1 MRNTKYAYD
10 PVDKVPVFIGNR
22 EDWTYRQNYRWYG
35 PTRENPEIAEHQR
48 WGRQYNCC
56 HDPSCASPVE
66 AAQGPEQA
74 WNFRRFRT
82 DRRKPSSCKHHSKYS
97 GESSFHWKTAFNI
110 EKVLERKKRQGEQW
124 LGKDIAFVQREQD
137 RFFPLGEEGAHLRP
151 DVFVMFTDGDWLAIE
166 IVYTHRPEM
175 KHHEA
180 YAPLANGDAA
190 FGPRVVV
197 IDLNDELPLINDETH
212 RLWVREGG
220 IEDALAREA
229 AESSRMGR
237 FEERRTHFDS
247 RSAAQRLRSRNRFI
261 TQIEREFPDFTW
273 SQVPPIDATLKETE
287 QAFVEQLREQLKRSA
302 LQREF
307 EACVQAHGGRDY
319 GLVPESF
326 ANSDTMKQ
334 AFEASL
340 EKMNRRHQGI
350 MALNE
355 RFTFLNI
362 PREFMDERPE
372 HFHDWLSKM
381 EASAAKCQS
390 ALQEERLRATEAG
403 CDEVQVDVLDGFI
416 LDHESKDVH
425 DYKKRLEAHV
435 DETIHANHLKAVEAK
450 VGEFKEATGIDV
462 ANHAYGFSCQ
472 DLAETFLEL
481 GQLTTWLNGVETYLQ
496 AVDAA
501 TTEVLRDWDIDV
513 GLQEEFRAKIRSEA
527 DLVKYDDLAGVSL
540 FVKQSIT
547 EGMLKHLES
556 NIRSNLGIAVPSSVR
571 DHVRRD
577 PHALRSWMDRAVEY
591 QGQCESL
598 RQSAIR
604 VAQLERKSALC
615 ISKLEREKVT
625 YDFALNANSFNS
637 TLNRILEQFGN
648 TGQSRG
654 RQSSTRS
661 TRNRTRSNQTR
672 TSGLRTQVRTQTEAE
687 PSAVERVKAEIADLE
702 NKKISQI
709 GVLKDPKRTKRAKK
723 GAKKHLDRIKQEIR
737 QARTKLD
744 RLEAEEARSLHS
756 DRVRNALKHLS
767 NTGDVRGVLN
777 ANNVR
782 PAPYNKHLNGK
793 LGHEIKSAEK
803 KQKPSERLQDIQS
816 RSEETKKRANQLR
829 NNAGGE

>member
-10 PVDKVPVFIGNR
+10 PVAEVPVFIGNR
-22 EDWTYRQNYRWYG
+22 EDWTYRQNYRWYA

-48 WGRQYNCC
+48 WGRQYYCC
-56 HDPSCASPVE
+56 DDPSCASPVE

-74 WNFRRFRT
+74 WNFRRFRS
-82 DRRKPSSCKHHSKYS
+82 DRKKPSSCKHHSKYS

-110 EKVLERKKRQGEQW
+110 EKLLERKKRQGEQW

-137 RFFPLGEEGAHLRP
+137 RLFPIGEEGVRLRP
-151 DVFVMFTDGDWLAIE
+151 DVYVMFTDGDWLAIE

-180 YAPLANGDAA
+180 YAPLANGDAT

-197 IDLNDELPLINDETH
+197 IDLKDELPHINDETH

-237 FEERRTHFDS
+237 YEERRSHFDS

-261 TQIEREFPDFTW
+261 NQIKREFPDFTW

-287 QAFVEQLREQLKRSA
+287 QVFVEQLLEQLKRSA

-307 EACVQAHGGRDY
+307 ESCVQAHDGRDY

-326 ANSDTMKQ
+326 DTSEAIKQ
-334 AFEASL
+334 AFNACFEEMSQ
-340 EKMNRRHQGI
+340 RHEGI
-350 MALNE
+350 MDLNA
-355 RFTFLNI
+355 RFTFLSI
-362 PREFMDERPE
+362 PQEFMDERPE

-390 ALQEERLRATEAG
+390 ALQEERLRATKAG
-403 CDEVQVDVLDGFI
+403 CDEAEVCVLDGFI
-416 LDHESKDVH
+416 LDHEGKDVN
-425 DYKKRLEAHV
+425 DYKKRLEAYV
-435 DETIHANHLKAVEAK
+435 DETIRENHLKAVKAK
-450 VGEFKEATGIDV
+450 IDEFKEATGIDV
-462 ANHAYGFSCQ
+462 ANCAYGFSCQ
-472 DLAETFLEL
+472 DLAETFPDL
-481 GQLTTWLNGVETYLQ
+481 GLLTTWLNGVEMYLQ

-513 GLQEEFRAKIRSEA
+513 SLQEELRAKVRSETN
-527 DLVKYDDLAGVSL
+527 LVKSNELDGVSP
-540 FVKQSIT
+540 FVKQSLN
-547 EGMLKHLES
+547 EGMLNHLES
-556 NIRSNLGIAVPSSVR
+556 NIRSNLGIAVPSSVW

-577 PHALRSWMDRAVEY
+577 PHALRSWMGRAVDY

-604 VAQLERKSALC
+604 VAQLGRVPGLC
-615 ISKLEREKVT
+615 ISDLKRAKVN
-625 YDFALNANSFNS
+625 YDFALNPNSFNS
-637 TLNRILEQFGN
+637 RLNQILERFGN

-654 RQSSTRS
+654 RQTSTRL

-672 TSGLRTQVRTQTEAE
+672 TSGQRTQMRTQTEVE
-687 PSAVERVKAEIADLE
+687 PSAVELVKAKIADLE
-702 NKKISQI
+702 NKKLSQI

-723 GAKKHLDRIKQEIR
+723 GAKKHLDLIKQFIR
-737 QARTKLD
+737 EARVKLD
-744 RLEAEEARSLHS
+744 HLEAEEARSLLS
-756 DRVRNALKHLS
+756 GRVLNANKLLARF
-767 NTGDVRGVLN
+767 GGVRGAVN

-782 PAPYNKHLNGK
+782 PAPFNKNLNGK
-793 LGHEIKSAEK
+793 LDGEIKTAEK
-803 KQKPSERLQDIQS
+803 KQKPSERLRDLET
-816 RSEETKKRANQLR
+816 RTEETKKLVNGLL
-829 NNAGGE
+829 NDAGGE